1 MELDEE
7 TLDGTW
13 TINDKTGIEFFIIND
28 ATFTKLCILGDDI
41 EPCFEGGNITAPNV
55 STSFSFV
62 DKEFKNSLY
71 NMMQELKFALLQGG

>member
-1 MELDEE
+1 MELDDE
-7 TLDGTW
+7 TLKGHW
-13 TINDKTGIEFFIIND
+13 SENIKTGMDFFIIND
-28 ATFTKLCILGDDI
+28 AIFSKLCILGDDV
-41 EPCFEGGNITAPNV
+41 EPCFEGASVKAPEV